1 MCFILL
7 QQILQ
12 NLSNKIPSKLPLSC
26 ADQGV
31 KLPFLSINNMHSL
44 GRKWQLFK
52 SSFYTKMISA
62 QKYNFLVHQN
72 IFFCLIKVSLPTYK
86 AMGYRDGRST
96 SSLRTHSGHD
106 NRGYVVHIQVCI
118 CGVYIPREG
127 SLVNRLR

>member
-26 ADQGV
+26 TDQGV
-31 KLPFLSINNMHSL
+31 KLLFLSIKNMHFFHFIQ
-44 GRKWQLFK
+44 KDQCPKIQFF
-52 SSFYTKMISA
+52 SSSK
-62 QKYNFLVHQN
+62 NV
-72 IFFCLIKVSLPTYK
+72 FCLIKVSLPTYK

-106 NRGYVVHIQVCI
+106 NRGSWIHIQVCI